1 MLLRERAPSRIRWRP
16 ADFYDAAIDAAMLE
30 TTGLAR
36 TIQTWWP
43 AVLVALTHDVSNA
56 RTEGFNR
63 VIKQTKRGGCGYRN
77 MINYQ
82 RRILSHIVV
91 TRPHRSAA

>member
-16 ADFYDAAIDAAMLE
+16 ADFYDAAIDAAMPE

-43 AVLVALTHDVSNA
+43 AVLVALTCDVSNA

-91 TRPHRSAA
+91 T